1 MIAGLAVSTK
11 GLVKRYGKRRA
22 LDGFTLDVPRGC
34 VMGLVGPNGA
44 GKTTWMMAVA
54 GLARIEAGTVG
65 LFGTS
70 HPFTAALHSG
80 RLAILPQDSELPLES
95 TPEGFLL
102 GLARLQGLSADAA
115 RASAKEALE
124 AVNLADRAK
133 ASVRS
138 LSHGMRKRLMA
149 AQCFLGEP
157 ELILLDEP
165 MNGLDPEE
173 TVRLRTLILARR
185 EECTVVVS
193 SHNLADLEKFCTH
206 IAFVRDGKVEKTAAL
221 RDLTA
226 DGSSLEDR
234 YLTQFA
240 PSHGAAPYNKDAV
253 MRCGDERCAEA
264 THC

>member
-1 MIAGLAVSTK
+1 MIARVAVSTK

-22 LDGFTLDVPRGC
+22 LDGFTLDVPEGC

-54 GLARIEAGTVG
+54 GLVRTNAGTVG

-70 HPFTAALHSG
+70 RPFTAAAHSG

-95 TPEGFLL
+95 TPEGFLY
-102 GLARLQGLSADAA
+102 GLARLQGLSADTAK
-115 RASAKEALE
+115 ASARKVLE

-133 ASVRS
+133 ASIRS

-157 ELILLDEP
+157 DLILLDEP

-173 TVRLRTLILARR
+173 AVRFRNLILSRR
-185 EECTVVVS
+185 AGCTVVVS

-206 IAFVRDGKVEKTAAL
+206 VTFVRDGKVVKTAAL
-221 RDLTA
+221 KDLTA
-226 DGSSLEDR
+226 DGASLEDK
-234 YLTQFA
+234 YLVQFKA
-240 PSHGAAPYNKDAV
+240 
-253 MRCGDERCAEA
+253 
-264 THC
+264 

>member
-1 MIAGLAVSTK
+1 MIARYAVSSK

-22 LDGFTLDVPRGC
+22 LDGFTLDVSEGC

-54 GLARIEAGTVG
+54 GLVRTEAGSVG
-65 LFGTS
+65 LFGSS
-70 HPFTAALHSG
+70 HPFDAALQPG

-95 TPEGFLL
+95 TQEGFLY
-102 GLARLQGLSADAA
+102 GLARLQGLNAEAA
-115 RASAKEALE
+115 KASARKVLE

-133 ASVRS
+133 APIRS

-157 ELILLDEP
+157 DLILLDEP

-173 TVRLRTLILARR
+173 SVRFRNLILSRR
-185 EECTVVVS
+185 EGRTVVVS

-206 IAFVRDGKVEKTAAL
+206 ITFVRDGKVVKTAAL
-221 RDLTA
+221 KDLTA
-226 DGSSLEDR
+226 GGASLEEE
-234 YLTQFA
+234 YLVQFKA
-240 PSHGAAPYNKDAV
+240 
-253 MRCGDERCAEA
+253 
-264 THC
+264 

>member
-1 MIAGLAVSTK
+1 MIARVAVSSK

-22 LDGFTLDVPRGC
+22 LDGFALDVPEGC

-54 GLARIEAGTVG
+54 GLVRTDAGTVG

-70 HPFTAALHSG
+70 QSFNAAVHSG

-95 TPEGFLL
+95 TPEGFLR
-102 GLARLQGLSADAA
+102 GLARLQGLKADAA
-115 RASAKEALE
+115 KETVRKVLE

-133 ASVRS
+133 ASIRS

-157 ELILLDEP
+157 DLILLDEP

-173 TVRLRTLILARR
+173 AVRFRSLILSRR
-185 EECTVVVS
+185 EGCTVVVS

-206 IAFVRDGKVEKTAAL
+206 VTFVRDGKVVKTAAL

-226 DGSSLEDR
+226 DGASLEDK
-234 YLTQFA
+234 YLVQF
-240 PSHGAAPYNKDAV
+240 SQ
-253 MRCGDERCAEA
+253 
-264 THC
+264 

>member
-1 MIAGLAVSTK
+1 MIARVAVSTK

-22 LDGFTLDVPRGC
+22 LDGFTLDVPEGC

-44 GKTTWMMAVA
+44 GKTTWMMVVA
-54 GLARIEAGTVG
+54 GLVRTDAGTVG
-65 LFGTS
+65 LFGAS
-70 HPFTAALHSG
+70 QSFTAAAHSG

-95 TPEGFLL
+95 TPEGFLC

-115 RASAKEALE
+115 KASVRKVLE
-124 AVNLADRAK
+124 AVNLADCAK

-157 ELILLDEP
+157 DLVLLDEP

-173 TVRLRTLILARR
+173 AVRFRNLILSRR
-185 EECTVVVS
+185 AGCTVVVS

-206 IAFVRDGKVEKTAAL
+206 VTFVRDGKVVKTSAL
-221 RDLTA
+221 KDLTA
-226 DGSSLEDR
+226 DGASLEDK
-234 YLTQFA
+234 YLNMWQ
-240 PSHGAAPYNKDAV
+240 G
-253 MRCGDERCAEA
+253 
-264 THC
+264 

>member
-1 MIAGLAVSTK
+1 MIARLAVSSR

-22 LDGFTLDVPRGC
+22 LDGFTLDVPEGC

-54 GLARIEAGTVG
+54 GLVRIESGSIG
-65 LFGTS
+65 LFGGS

-80 RLAILPQDSELPLES
+80 RLAILPQDAELPLES
-95 TPEGFLL
+95 TPEGFLR
-102 GLARLQGLSADAA
+102 GLARLQGLKADAA
-115 RASAKEALE
+115 RESVRKVLE
-124 AVNLADRAK
+124 AVNLSDRAT
-133 ASVRS
+133 ASIRS

-173 TVRLRTLILARR
+173 AVRFRNLILSRR
-185 EECTVVVS
+185 EGCTVVVS

-206 IAFVRDGKVEKTAAL
+206 ITFVRDGKVVKTASL
-221 RDLTA
+221 KDLTA
-226 DGSSLEDR
+226 DGASLEDE
-234 YLTQFA
+234 YLVQFK
-240 PSHGAAPYNKDAV
+240 S
-253 MRCGDERCAEA
+253 
-264 THC
+264 

>member
-1 MIAGLAVSTK
+1 MIARVAVSTK

-22 LDGFTLDVPRGC
+22 LDGFTLDVPEGC

-54 GLARIEAGTVG
+54 GLVRTNAGTVG

-70 HPFTAALHSG
+70 RPFTAAAHSG

-95 TPEGFLL
+95 TPEGFLC
-102 GLARLQGLSADAA
+102 GLARLQGLSADTAK
-115 RASAKEALE
+115 ASARKVLE

-133 ASVRS
+133 ASIRS

-157 ELILLDEP
+157 DLILLDEP

-173 TVRLRTLILARR
+173 AVRFRNLILSRR
-185 EECTVVVS
+185 MGCTVVVS

-206 IAFVRDGKVEKTAAL
+206 VTFVRDGKAVKTAAL
-221 RDLTA
+221 KDLTA
-226 DGSSLEDR
+226 DGASLEDA
-234 YLTQFA
+234 YLNA
-240 PSHGAAPYNKDAV
+240 NLANSAN
-253 MRCGDERCAEA
+253 
-264 THC
+264 